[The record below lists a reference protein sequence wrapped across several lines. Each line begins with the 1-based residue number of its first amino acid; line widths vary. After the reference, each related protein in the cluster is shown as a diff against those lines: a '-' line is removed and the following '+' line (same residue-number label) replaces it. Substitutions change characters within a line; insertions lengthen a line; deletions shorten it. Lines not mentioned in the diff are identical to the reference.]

1 MLCIGSCVIAMID
14 YNNYF
19 YLKEHTQ
26 NKINRILRFYQSTV
40 SVNEL
45 LEESK
50 NNGCS
55 KMKINFNIPDLS
67 INRIPF
73 SQITGDIKMM
83 VEKLVK
89 FELSKEMVYFLPILI
104 VKNADCI
111 SSGIYCIDYNE
122 KCLIKYKDIDY
133 EKCDLKCL
141 KDDFDI
147 GISYFL
153 DINMAVMDK
162 GESGFIE
169 GILQI
174 GRVMEHIHM
183 AADKIDLRIHNLLVP
198 QQAFTHGL
206 GLNCRSMLYISN
218 QFVRREI

>member
-1 MLCIGSCVIAMID
+1 MID

-19 YLKEHTQ
+19 YLKKHNQ
-26 NKINRILRFYQSTV
+26 NKVNRILRFYQSTISV
-40 SVNEL
+40 SEL

-50 NNGCS
+50 NDGYS
-55 KMKINFNIPDLS
+55 DMKTNFNIPDLS

-73 SQITGDIKMM
+73 SQITGDIKMI
-83 VEKLVK
+83 VEELVR
-89 FELSKEMVYFLPILI
+89 FELPKEMVYFLPILI
-104 VKNADCI
+104 IKNSDCI
-111 SSGIYCIDYNE
+111 SSGIYCIDYN
-122 KCLIKYKDIDY
+122 KKYLIKYKEIDY
-133 EKCDLKCL
+133 KQWGLKCL

-174 GRVMEHIHM
+174 GRVMEHM
-183 AADKIDLRIHNLLVP
+183 DTTADKIDLRFYNLLVP

-206 GLNCRSMLYISN
+206 GLNCRSILYISN
-218 QFVRREI
+218 QFVRRER